1 MTIQEQL
8 ERVETIGMVADI
20 TEAFYNGTHNE

>member
-1 MTIQEQL
+1 MTYQEQM

-20 TEAFYNGTHNE
+20 TELIYKGTHHE